1 MSANV
6 SNHPILAVR
15 LGVVDAAAWRNA
27 DDAGNPRGMSISL
40 SKRFYDAKEEQ
51 WKNSR
56 CYLAPH
62 EVAAAIAV
70 LSAIQKQLID
80 LDPTTAGNTEE

>member
-1 MSANV
+1 MSVNV
-6 SNHPILAVR
+6 ANHPILAVR

-56 CYLAPH
+56 CYLSPH
-62 EVAAAIAV
+62 EIAAAIAV
-70 LSAIQKQLID
+70 LSAIQRQLLE
-80 LDPTTAGNTEE
+80 LDPATAGNTEE